1 MANPEHVV
9 LVRKGAK
16 AIAEWRAAHPDE
28 RLDLSGADLSKT
40 DLQGADLSGANLRD
54 ADLERANLGRA
65 NLTGGFFLAANL
77 YTANLIGAD
86 LNNAHF
92 ELANLTMA
100 GLSGADLSQAHV
112 GFTILANVY
121 LADTAGLG
129 TVVNEAPSSVG
140 VDTLIASFRGAGNRL
155 TPELR
160 AFFRGAGVP
169 EELLDALPAIVG
181 EVKYYSCFISYGQ
194 PDVEFAEMLTKDLR
208 ARGVP
213 CWLWQRD
220 KTVGKPTWGEIEQK
234 LDEYDRMVVVCSI
247 KALIRDGFKKE
258 IDKQMDKNQDK
269 LMPVSLDG
277 EWTQDGFKAEWASRD
292 LKAFLVER
300 NYADFANKSH
310 KEAVEELLRSLKR
323 PEVKKPRRGKKP
335 S

>member
-40 DLQGADLSGANLRD
+40 DLQGADLSGANLRE

-77 YTANLIGAD
+77 YTANLKGAD
-86 LNNAHF
+86 LNSAHF

-121 LADTAGLG
+121 LAETAGLG

-169 EELLDALPAIVG
+169 EELLDALPKIIS
-181 EVKYYSCFISYGQ
+181 EIEYYSCFISYGQ
-194 PDVEFAEMLTKDLR
+194 PDLKFAEKLREDLKGK
-208 ARGVP
+208 GVD
-213 CWLWQRD
+213 CWLYEKD
-220 KTVGKPTWGEIEQK
+220 KTIGKRTGHEIVIERRGAEKMVVLCSAKALVRDRFLEEIEDQINEDPNK
-234 LDEYDRMVVVCSI
+234 MVPI
-247 KALIRDGFKKE
+247 
-258 IDKQMDKNQDK
+258 
-269 LMPVSLDG
+269 SLDDLWK
-277 EWTQDGFKAEWASRD
+277 EPGFRVMRGTGD
-292 LKAFLVER
+292 LKPFL
-300 NYADFANKSH
+300 
-310 KEAVEELLRSLKR
+310 
-323 PEVKKPRRGKKP
+323 
-335 S
+335 